1 MSLSEQWR
9 YPAGNQGSI
18 LILTLW
24 AIFMLA
30 MLAVAVG
37 AHIEGRLA
45 LARRIEQRTAGYSAA
60 RVGVER
66 GIARLLQETNA
77 WDGPGEPWSDNPMD
91 FSNVVSGVGAFSLFY
106 AVERSDGGSN
116 LFYGV
121 WDEQGKI
128 SINIP
133 GRLEVITALL
143 EVAGGLSH
151 EEAARVGEAINL
163 ARTRLADKSP
173 ALGTKTGW
181 VDPHMEPGPLKSIYE
196 LCWIKGLSPGVFDKI
211 KDYVTVSGGGR
222 VNLNT
227 AGPVVLQS
235 LGMLGGGGDR
245 KASKSLARK
254 ILQFRERGGIFKSY
268 LGAGLAEAIGEEV
281 KLTDDER
288 RLLYGM
294 TPYVTVV
301 SDHFRGHV
309 EGWLAGQSPG
319 QRRYV
324 DFVWDRKERKF
335 EFWHEE

>member
-9 YPAGNQGSI
+9 CPSGNQGSV
-18 LILTLW
+18 LILALW
-24 AIFMLA
+24 VIFMLA

-45 LARRIEQRTAGYSAA
+45 LARRIEQRTIGYCAA

-66 GIARLLQETNA
+66 SLTRLLQDTNA
-77 WDGPGEPWSDNPMD
+77 WDGLGEPWSDCRAD
-91 FSNVVSGVGAFSLFY
+91 FSNVVSGVGAFSLVY

-116 LFYGV
+116 LFCGV
-121 WDEQGKI
+121 WDEQSRI
-128 SINIP
+128 DVNR
-133 GRLEVITALL
+133 GRIEMIVALL
-143 EVAGGLSH
+143 EVAGGLSA
-151 EEAARVGEAINL
+151 EGAARVGEAINL
-163 ARTRLADKSP
+163 ARTRLAEKSP
-173 ALGTKTGW
+173 AIGAKSGW
-181 VDPHMEPGPLKSIYE
+181 VDSHMEPGPLRSIYE
-196 LCWIKGLSPGVFDKI
+196 LRWVKGLTPEVFDGI
-211 KDYVTVSGGGR
+211 REYVTVSGGNR

-227 AGPVVLQS
+227 AGSVVLQS
-235 LGMLGGGGDR
+235 LGMRGGGDGKR
-245 KASKSLARK
+245 VAQSLARK

-294 TPYVTVV
+294 TPYVTVA
-301 SDHFRGHV
+301 SEHFRGHA
-309 EGWLAGQSPG
+309 EGWLVGGSSG
-319 QRRYV
+319 QRRCV